1 MRITCELEAVLEET
15 NIKRLKKKFRVII
28 FEFSE
33 LKWRVYICQS

>member
-1 MRITCELEAVLEET
+1 MRIIYKLEAVLEET
-15 NIKRLKKKFRVII
+15 NIKRFKKKFQAII